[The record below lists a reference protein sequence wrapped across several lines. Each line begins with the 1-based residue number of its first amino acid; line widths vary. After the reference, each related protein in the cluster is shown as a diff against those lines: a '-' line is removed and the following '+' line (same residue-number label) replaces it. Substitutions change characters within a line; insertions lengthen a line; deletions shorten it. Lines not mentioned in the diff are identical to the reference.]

1 VVKKTPE
8 SSHVLASSPYF
19 SWTTKAKPRIEIFPL
34 NMEYILW
41 KRYFTKKDYEDES
54 SSPEGYYLGSVQI
67 LNQTVGSNGYVA
79 VYNSSHEGD
88 NDDKSLLYRWNF
100 TIISKWMDDDEFENV
115 GFFVMF
121 FLQFLN
127 QVMSWNKM

>member
-1 VVKKTPE
+1 
-8 SSHVLASSPYF
+8 
-19 SWTTKAKPRIEIFPL
+19 
-34 NMEYILW
+34 MEYILW